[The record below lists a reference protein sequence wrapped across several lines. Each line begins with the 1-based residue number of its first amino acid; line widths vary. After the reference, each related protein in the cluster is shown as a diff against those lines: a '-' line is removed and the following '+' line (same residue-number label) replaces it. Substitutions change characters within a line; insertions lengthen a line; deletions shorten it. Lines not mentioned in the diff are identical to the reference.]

1 MLPSLSTLGRMTQT
15 GAAKQPRAL
24 VFGLGAIGGIYAAIL
39 KRSNACDVS
48 VVARS
53 TYDGV
58 RKHGLKFNS
67 EKHGNETA
75 HFGDNGGYPV
85 TELWACKEGMVGAS
99 WDTRDKGWDR

>member
-1 MLPSLSTLGRMTQT
+1 MLPSLASLSKMTQT
-15 GAAKQPRAL
+15 AATKQPRTL

-58 RKHGLKFNS
+58 RKHGLRLNS
-67 EKHGNETA
+67 EKYGNETA
-75 HFGDNGGYPV
+75 HFGDNGV
-85 TELWACKEGMVGAS
+85 
-99 WDTRDKGWDR
+99 

>member
-1 MLPSLSTLGRMTQT
+1 MLPSLSTLSRMTQT
-15 GAAKQPRAL
+15 SAAKQPRAL

-48 VVARS
+48 IVARS

-67 EKHGNETA
+67 EKYGNEVA
-75 HFGDNGGYPV
+75 QFGDNGGYCEHGPGAG
-85 TELWACKEGMVGAS
+85 LLVGPK
-99 WDTRDKGWDR
+99 RGWERRRKSPR